1 MEIRAYM
8 NFIMRRWKIIIPLFL
23 ATLAI
28 TAYLTM
34 RIQPVY
40 ESSATYIVR
49 ISSSSDEKNS
59 ISALNTLVSSDDIP
73 ATYAKVANSRLI
85 KRQAA
90 DQLGLSS
97 SQRSNLT
104 SNSQLVAGT
113 NIIEVT
119 AKGHDP
125 VMVMDYANEVGNQM
139 LNYAATLY
147 GTYELIPLDEATQPR
162 RPISP
167 DIFTNLLLGAVL
179 GLTLGIIMALMIEYW
194 QNSLKLY
201 PIASQLPIPQIRMI
215 ERDQFEVK
223 VEDALSASVIT
234 GEPVSVGLLEIDFSE
249 AELPGNNK
257 REELMTGIIN
267 EFSPCLQSS
276 DQICFF
282 EDTSVAFLMPDTSEF
297 LATAKLNEVIN
308 RLEKSALLAIDSG
321 KSRVRFI
328 SGISSSENNEEREN
342 LTAQMVIDT
351 AQSKMNPKTNNQAQ
365 KRRDQNRIPIATS
378 P

>member
-1 MEIRAYM
+1 MEIRAYL

-97 SQRSNLT
+97 SQRSILT

-119 AKGHDP
+119 AKGQDP

-167 DIFTNLLLGAVL
+167 DIFTNLLLGAIL

-194 QNSLKLY
+194 QNSLQSF
-201 PIASQLPIPQIRMI
+201 PITSPLLIPQIRMI
-215 ERDQFEVK
+215 ERNQFELK
-223 VEDALSASVIT
+223 VDKVLSTSRTT
-234 GEPVSVGLLEIDFSE
+234 GEPVSVGLIEVDFSE
-249 AELPGNNK
+249 AELPDHSK
-257 REELMTGIIN
+257 AEELMTGIIN
-267 EFSPCLQSS
+267 EFLPCLQGS
-276 DQICFF
+276 DQICLYD
-282 EDTSVAFLMPDTSEF
+282 DTSIAFLMPDTGEF
-297 LATAKLNEVIN
+297 LANAKLNEGIN
-308 RLEKSALLAIDSG
+308 RLEKSALLPYDPG
-321 KSRVRFI
+321 KSGVCFI
-328 SGISSSENNEEREN
+328 IGISSSENSQEREK
-342 LTAQMVIDT
+342 LTAKMVIDT
-351 AQSKMNPKTNNQAQ
+351 ARSKMNPKGNNHPQ
-365 KRRDQNRIPIATS
+365 KRRARNQIPITTS

>member
-1 MEIRAYM
+1 MEIRAYLD
-8 NFIMRRWKIIIPLFL
+8 FVMRRWKIIIPLFL

-34 RIQPVY
+34 RIQPLY

-167 DIFTNLLLGAVL
+167 DFFTNLLLGAVL
-179 GLTLGIIMALMIEYW
+179 GLTLGIVMALMIEYW
-194 QNSLKLY
+194 QNSQKLY
-201 PIASQLPIPQIRMI
+201 PIASPHLIPQIKMI

-223 VEDALSASVIT
+223 VDDALSASLIT
-234 GEPVSVGLLEIDFSE
+234 GKPVSVGLLEVDFSE
-249 AELPGNNK
+249 AELPGNSK
-257 REELMTGIIN
+257 QKELMTGVIN
-267 EFSPCLQSS
+267 EFFPCLQNS
-276 DQICFF
+276 DQACLYD
-282 EDTSVAFLMPDTSEF
+282 DTSIAFLMPDTGEF
-297 LATAKLNEVIN
+297 LAKAKLDEGVN
-308 RLEKSALLAIDSG
+308 RLEKSALLVTDSG

-342 LTAQMVIDT
+342 LTAQMVIDI
-351 AQSKMNPKTNNQAQ
+351 AQSKMNPKTNNQTQ
-365 KRRDQNRIPIATS
+365 KRRARNRIPITTS